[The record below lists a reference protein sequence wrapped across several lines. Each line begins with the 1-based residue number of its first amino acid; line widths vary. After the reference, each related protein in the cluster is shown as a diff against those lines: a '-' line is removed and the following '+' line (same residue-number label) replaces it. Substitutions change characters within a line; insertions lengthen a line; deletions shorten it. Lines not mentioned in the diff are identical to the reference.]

1 MVVLPGLWV
10 KNINSIKWGP
20 LKRRASIKYLIF
32 DKDET
37 LTDLNQSP
45 ISKHLT
51 LNTFR
56 DIFNNFESNVFL
68 LSNNKINLIDETAL
82 NPLRSEISYKLRE
95 GSFRIIFYKKL

>member
-10 KNINSIKWGP
+10 KNLNSIKWGA

-37 LTDLNQSP
+37 LTDLNESQ
-45 ISKHLT
+45 ISKNLK

-56 DIFNNFESNVFL
+56 DIFTNFKTNVFL
-68 LSNNKINLIDETAL
+68 LSNNKINLINESAL
-82 NPLRSEISYKLRE
+82 NPLRNEITYKLRD
-95 GSFRIIFYKKL
+95 GKKI